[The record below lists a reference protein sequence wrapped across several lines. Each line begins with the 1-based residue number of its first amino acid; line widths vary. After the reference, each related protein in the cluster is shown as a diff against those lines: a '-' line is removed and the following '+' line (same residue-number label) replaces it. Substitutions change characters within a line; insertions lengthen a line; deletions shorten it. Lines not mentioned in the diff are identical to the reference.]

1 MTTCIEALKDVSSYA
16 LFPCLNDETIA
27 GFCHAHHILKR
38 CTQVVAR
45 TEASGKVNIEE
56 SRDTMQKCIT
66 WTKKSGK
73 VSNALSQAQDDV
85 GLKQKRLITPV
96 KT

>member
-1 MTTCIEALKDVSSYA
+1 M
-16 LFPCLNDETIA
+16 
-27 GFCHAHHILKR
+27 
-38 CTQVVAR
+38 VAR
-45 TEASGKVNIEE
+45 TEASGEVNIEE
-56 SRDTMQKCIT
+56 SRGTMQKCIT

-73 VSNALSQAQDDV
+73 GSNALSQAQKDV